1 MKNQITLQQTKI
13 LANIYKKVLNEKLAD
28 YMISQMFKDQF

>member
-1 MKNQITLQQTKI
+1 MKNQITLKQVKL

-28 YMISQMFKDQF
+28 FMISQMFKNQF